1 MQNQFSKGIVA
12 NVKILI
18 FPLAIHHP
26 KKGIGVK
33 DDNTP
38 IML

>member
-1 MQNQFSKGIVA
+1 MQNQFSKGIEV
-12 NVKILI
+12 NVKFLI

-26 KKGIGVK
+26 KKVIGVK
-33 DDNTP
+33 DDNTT